1 MTSAKHYNFYRRFK
15 TKASLMKNIVLLSTL
30 IMFGIAACVQPPN
43 YSVEPEIEFVS
54 VSKSEVLQAI
64 DTFRINFSYTDG
76 DGDIGGTS
84 GNNNV
89 IITDSRTGFE
99 ETFNVPDIPQ
109 QGVSNGI
116 SGEISLLVFASCCLN
131 SNPICLPTPNANPE
145 EITYTIRMFDKAG
158 NISNTIQTSPISLI
172 CD

>member
-1 MTSAKHYNFYRRFK
+1 MTSTKHYNFYRRSK
-15 TKASLMKNIVLLSTL
+15 TKASLMKNIVLLSIL
-30 IMFGIAACVQPPN
+30 MMLGIAACIQPPN
-43 YSVEPEIEFVS
+43 YPIEPEIEFVS
-54 VSKSEVLQAI
+54 LSKSEVLQAI
-64 DTFRINFSYTDG
+64 DTFRINFAYTDG
-76 DGDIGGTS
+76 DGDIGAVG
-84 GNNNV
+84 NNV

-99 ETFNVPDIPQ
+99 ETFGVPLVPQ

-145 EITYTIRMFDKAG
+145 EIIYTIRMFDQAG
-158 NISNTIQTSPISLI
+158 NISNTIQTSPIFLI

>member
-1 MTSAKHYNFYRRFK
+1 MTLAI
-15 TKASLMKNIVLLSTL
+15 T
-30 IMFGIAACVQPPN
+30 ACIQPPD
-43 YSVEPEIEFVS
+43 YPIEPEIEFLS

-64 DTFRINFSYTDG
+64 DTFRITFSYTDG
-76 DGDIGGTS
+76 DGDIGLDLDDPD
-84 GNNNV
+84 NNV

-99 ETFNVPDIPQ
+99 ETFKVPVIPQ
-109 QGVSNGI
+109 QGATNGI

-145 EITYTIRMFDKAG
+145 EIVYTVRMFDKAG
-158 NISNTIQTSPISLI
+158 NESNAIQTSPIMLI